1 MSDLPLID
9 SAILDDMIEAIGLEA
24 LRPVV
29 ELFVGESRTLSAT
42 IAAGAGDPA
51 RREAVRRAAHSLKS
65 SAGQLGAAAL
75 SEAAAE
81 LERAAESG
89 APLASGAAL
98 VARLADGDGVRAHG
112 ADERAGLRGSAGAA
126 VLSGSHRSRSS
137 HVAQARPSS
146 SRPSW
151 RQTAASVR
159 SLRER

>member
-1 MSDLPLID
+1 MSDTPLINT
-9 SAILDDMIEAIGLEA
+9 ATLDDMIEYIGLEA

-89 APLASGAAL
+89 APLGGGAAL
-98 VARLADGDGVRAHG
+98 VARLAEATEF
-112 ADERAGLRGSAGAA
+112 ALTERLKAPG
-126 VLSGSHRSRSS
+126 
-137 HVAQARPSS
+137 
-146 SRPSW
+146 
-151 RQTAASVR
+151 
-159 SLRER
+159 